1 MTTECAAES
10 FSAAETIASNRT
22 ENRTGEARRGEL
34 MQLFYA
40 PRSPFSR
47 KILAMIVE
55 LDLATRV
62 RLVRT
67 DPWTDETL
75 RQHNPSCKVPT
86 LLLDDG
92 SALFDSPV
100 IARYLD
106 GLSGHTLIPPAPRT
120 WDALRRE
127 ALGDGLAE
135 AVIRRFVDRLGPP
148 DVRLDRV
155 VARQEAA
162 ITAIL
167 DQLEAAPDWMQAPT
181 DLGHLAI
188 ACALDYLDGRSPELE
203 WNAQRCLLAAW
214 FHDFRARP
222 SMKIAADPIIGTFQ
236 SITIPHPPAEV

>member
-1 MTTECAAES
+1 VAA
-10 FSAAETIASNRT
+10 I
-22 ENRTGEARRGEL
+22 EAKRGGIEL

-47 KILAMIVE
+47 KILAAIVE
-55 LDLATRV
+55 LDLTAQV
-62 RLVRT
+62 GLVRV
-67 DPWTDETL
+67 DPWTDEAL
-75 RQHNPSCKVPT
+75 RRHNPACKVPT

-106 GLSGHTLIPPAPRT
+106 TLSGHTLIPPGPQA

-135 AVIRRFVDRLGPP
+135 AVIRRFVDRLGPHE
-148 DVRLDRV
+148 DRLDRV

-162 ITAIL
+162 IAAIL
-167 DQLEAAPDWMQAPT
+167 DRLEAAPDWMRAPT

-188 ACALDYLDGRSPELE
+188 ACALDYLDGRSPELA
-203 WNAQRCLLAAW
+203 WGAQRRLLAAW
-214 FHDFRARP
+214 FYDFRGTS
-222 SMKIAADPIIGTFQ
+222 SMKIAANPETGSFRAMDQARPLV
-236 SITIPHPPAEV
+236 EV

>member
-1 MTTECAAES
+1 MKTEHAAENV
-10 FSAAETIASNRT
+10 SAAETIANNRT
-22 ENRTGEARRGEL
+22 ENQDRRGGL

-47 KILAMIVE
+47 KILATIVE

-62 RLVRT
+62 SLVRI

-75 RQHNPSCKVPT
+75 RRHNPASKVPT

-106 GLSGHTLIPPAPRT
+106 TLSGHMLIPPVPRT

-135 AVIRRFVDRLGPP
+135 AVIRRFVDRLGPH
-148 DVRLDRV
+148 DDRLDRV
-155 VARQEAA
+155 VTRQEAA

-167 DQLEAAPDWMQAPT
+167 DRLETAPDWMQAPT

-188 ACALDYLDGRSPELE
+188 ACALDYLDGRSPELN
-203 WNAQRCLLAAW
+203 WKTRSPLLAAW

-222 SMKIAADPIIGTFQ
+222 SMKIAADPIIGTFR
-236 SITIPHPPAEV
+236 SINIPHPPAEV

>member
-1 MTTECAAES
+1 
-10 FSAAETIASNRT
+10 
-22 ENRTGEARRGEL
+22 

-47 KILAMIVE
+47 KILAVIVE
-55 LDLATRV
+55 LDLAERV
-62 RLVRT
+62 GLVRV
-67 DPWTDETL
+67 DPWTDQAL
-75 RQHNPSCKVPT
+75 RQHNPLCKVPT

-106 GLSGHTLIPPAPRT
+106 TLSGHMLIPPAPRT

-148 DVRLDRV
+148 APRLYQV
-155 VARQEAA
+155 VARQDAA
-162 ITAIL
+162 IFAIL
-167 DQLEAAPDWMQAPT
+167 DCLEASPDWMRAPT

-188 ACALDYLDGRSPELE
+188 ACALDYLDGRSPELA
-203 WNAQRCLLAAW
+203 WNAQRPLLAAW
-214 FHDFRARP
+214 FYDFRARS
-222 SMKIAADPIIGTFQ
+222 SMKIAADPTIGAFRALSQ
-236 SITIPHPPAEV
+236 PKSSVEV

>member
-1 MTTECAAES
+1 
-10 FSAAETIASNRT
+10 
-22 ENRTGEARRGEL
+22 
-34 MQLFYA
+34 MQLLYA

-47 KILAMIVE
+47 KILAAIIE
-55 LDLATRV
+55 LGLAEQVTLLRV
-62 RLVRT
+62 

-75 RQHNPSCKVPT
+75 RQYNPVCKVPT

-92 SALFDSPV
+92 SALFDSPI

-106 GLSGHTLIPPAPRT
+106 TMSEHTLIPPEART
-120 WDALRRE
+120 WDVLRRE

-135 AVIRRFVDRLGPP
+135 AVIRRFVDQLGPH

-167 DQLEAAPDWMQAPT
+167 DRLEAAPDWMQAPI

>member
-1 MTTECAAES
+1 
-10 FSAAETIASNRT
+10 
-22 ENRTGEARRGEL
+22 

-47 KILAMIVE
+47 KILAVIAE
-55 LDLATRV
+55 LDLAARIS
-62 RLVRT
+62 LVRV

-75 RQHNPSCKVPT
+75 RRHNPAGKVPT

-106 GLSGHTLIPPAPRT
+106 TLSEHRLIPPAPRA

-135 AVIRRFVDRLGPP
+135 AVIRRFVDRLGPR
-148 DVRLDRV
+148 DARLDAV

-162 ITAIL
+162 IAAIL
-167 DQLEAAPDWMQAPT
+167 DRLEAAPDWMRAPT

-188 ACALDYLDGRSPELE
+188 ACALDYLEGRSPELA
-203 WNAQRCLLAAW
+203 WNARRRLLASW
-214 FHDFRARP
+214 FYDFRGRP
-222 SMKIAADPIIGTFQ
+222 SMKIAADPSIGAFRAVIQ
-236 SITIPHPPAEV
+236 PLSPAEV